1 MGATGYADDLLLLAP
16 VRSVL
21 AEMVRVCEEYGK
33 EHNMVF
39 STDPVPTLSK
49 TKCMFFCGNLNNVSY
64 PDSIY
69 LDGKAL
75 PWVVTAE
82 HLGHTLHQS
91 GSMEQGP
98 QGPVHQQVH

>member
-1 MGATGYADDLLLLAP
+1 MLSPTLWCVYLDDLIKKLRDLKLWVYVAGVWMGATGYADNLLLLAP

-64 PDSIY
+64 PDSI
-69 LDGKAL
+69 
-75 PWVVTAE
+75 
-82 HLGHTLHQS
+82 
-91 GSMEQGP
+91 
-98 QGPVHQQVH
+98 